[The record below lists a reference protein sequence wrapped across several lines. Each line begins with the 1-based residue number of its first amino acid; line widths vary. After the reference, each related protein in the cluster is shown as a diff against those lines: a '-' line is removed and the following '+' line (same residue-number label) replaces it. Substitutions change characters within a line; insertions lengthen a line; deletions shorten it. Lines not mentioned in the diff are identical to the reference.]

1 VSPEKYVSPLSTGKY
16 SKYCWRTGW
25 TRESGGYPRK
35 KIITLFDVGKA
46 RIFSLPSFFLDNHD
60 HWSYSEA
67 MTGQDLKNWR
77 KRWGITQIELARL
90 LGTYQETISRWE
102 REKRGTP
109 SHLSLA
115 LEALE
120 HRMMK
125 GGKDGLTG

>member
-1 VSPEKYVSPLSTGKY
+1 LVAVRQEFSSFPL
-16 SKYCWRTGW
+16 
-25 TRESGGYPRK
+25 
-35 KIITLFDVGKA
+35 
-46 RIFSLPSFFLDNHD
+46 FFLDYND
-60 HWSYSEA
+60 HWSYYEA

-77 KRWGITQIELARL
+77 NKWGVTQIELARL

-102 REKRGTP
+102 REKRGIP

-125 GGKDGLTG
+125 GGKDGLAG

>member
-1 VSPEKYVSPLSTGKY
+1 
-16 SKYCWRTGW
+16 
-25 TRESGGYPRK
+25 
-35 KIITLFDVGKA
+35 
-46 RIFSLPSFFLDNHD
+46 
-60 HWSYSEA
+60 

-102 REKRGTP
+102 REKRGIP

-120 HRMMK
+120 YRMK
-125 GGKDGLTG
+125 EGKENG